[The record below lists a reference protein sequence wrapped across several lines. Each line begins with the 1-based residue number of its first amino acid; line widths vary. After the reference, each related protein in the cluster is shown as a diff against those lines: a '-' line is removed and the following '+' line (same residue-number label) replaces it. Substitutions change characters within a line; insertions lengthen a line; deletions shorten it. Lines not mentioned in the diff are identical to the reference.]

1 MPDTTTNN
9 KNLIPTEAK
18 NVVLT
23 KTLNGVIYALA
34 IRTSTDMVFTTDYK
48 YTLTELLQDIESA
61 LTDHSKKIATVSEG
75 FNALMKDCPEEF
87 NTIKK
92 IADYLNINGDPKSAL
107 IKMIESKQDA
117 EEGKGLST
125 NDFTDLLKT
134 KLENGYSKEDLDDK
148 FEIIQKRISD
158 IEEANNIYMTE
169 KNEVSDDEVKNNDI
183 WFKIIE
189 KEIEKETE

>member
-1 MPDTTTNN
+1 MSDTTTNN
-9 KNLIPTEAK
+9 ANLIPTEAK

-48 YTLTELLQDIESA
+48 YTLTELLQDIEGA

-189 KEIEKETE
+189 KETE

>member
-189 KEIEKETE
+189 KETE

>member
-1 MPDTTTNN
+1 MADNTTNSTN
-9 KNLIPTEAK
+9 AIPTESK
-18 NVVLT
+18 NIVLT
-23 KTLNGVIYALA
+23 KTLNGVVYALA
-34 IRTSTDMVFTTDYK
+34 IRTTTDMVFTTDYK

-87 NTIKK
+87 NTLKK

-107 IKMIESKQDA
+107 IQMIEAKQDA

-134 KLENGYSKEDLDDK
+134 KLENGYSKEDLDEK

-158 IEEANNIYMTE
+158 VEEANNIFMTE
-169 KNEVSDDEVKNNDI
+169 RSEVTDAEVKNNDI

-189 KEIEKETE
+189 KETEE

>member
-1 MPDTTTNN
+1 MADNTINSTNA
-9 KNLIPTEAK
+9 IPTESK

-23 KTLNGVIYALA
+23 KTLNGVVYALA
-34 IRTSTDMVFTTDYK
+34 IRTTTDMVFTTDYK

-61 LTDHSKKIATVSEG
+61 LTDHSRKIANVSEG

-87 NTIKK
+87 NTLKK

-107 IKMIESKQDA
+107 IQMIEAKQDA

-134 KLENGYSKEDLDDK
+134 KLENGYSKEDLDEK

-158 IEEANNIYMTE
+158 VEEANNIFMTE
-169 KNEVSDDEVKNNDI
+169 RSEVTDEEVKNNDI

-189 KEIEKETE
+189 KETEE